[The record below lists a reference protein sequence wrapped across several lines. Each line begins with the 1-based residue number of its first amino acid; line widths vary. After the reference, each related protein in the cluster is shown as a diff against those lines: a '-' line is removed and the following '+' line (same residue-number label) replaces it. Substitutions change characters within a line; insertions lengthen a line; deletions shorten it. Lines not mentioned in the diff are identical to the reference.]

1 MKISIITGSRAE
13 FHILKNLIFAL
24 KKDKKI
30 KTNLVVTGSHLS
42 SFFGNTIN
50 EINDQK
56 IKITSK
62 IDLSIKKDQEKNI
75 ANSISL
81 GVNSFSRLFKKNKP
95 DLLLILGDR
104 YEIFSAAISACVN
117 RVPIVHIHGGERTAG
132 LIDEGIRH
140 SITKL
145 SHIHFVSTNI
155 YYNRVKQLGENKKFI
170 FNVGSLGVEA
180 TKKTKLLNKNEL
192 EKVLNIKFQSKNIIV
207 TFHSETLKTSLENK
221 KNFKILLSALGNL
234 KNTSI
239 IFTMPNADLD
249 FKMIVKEIKKFIK
262 LNKNSYFFKS
272 LGHKKYFSLCKQVDL
287 MIGNSSSGIIEMP
300 SFKKGTINIG
310 DRQGGRVKA
319 DSIIDSKFNKK
330 EIIKKINYVYSKK
343 FGKILKKMKNPYEKK
358 NTSKK
363 ILKIIK
369 KINLKNILIK
379 DFFDYK
385 LR

>member
-1 MKISIITGSRAE
+1 
-13 FHILKNLIFAL
+13 
-24 KKDKKI
+24 
-30 KTNLVVTGSHLS
+30 
-42 SFFGNTIN
+42 
-50 EINDQK
+50 
-56 IKITSK
+56 
-62 IDLSIKKDQEKNI
+62 
-75 ANSISL
+75 
-81 GVNSFSRLFKKNKP
+81 
-95 DLLLILGDR
+95 
-104 YEIFSAAISACVN
+104 
-117 RVPIVHIHGGERTAG
+117 
-132 LIDEGIRH
+132 
-140 SITKL
+140 
-145 SHIHFVSTNI
+145 
-155 YYNRVKQLGENKKFI
+155 
-170 FNVGSLGVEA
+170 
-180 TKKTKLLNKNEL
+180 
-192 EKVLNIKFQSKNIIV
+192 
-207 TFHSETLKTSLENK
+207 
-221 KNFKILLSALGNL
+221 
-234 KNTSI
+234 
-239 IFTMPNADLD
+239 MPNADLD

-358 NTSKK
+358 DTSKK